1 MCSHLKAHFS
11 YSFSVVYIA
20 YMYSTGIFFY
30 ERVIIELPAVEL
42 FASSKSLQ
50 RTVKLIL
57 KEEKIL
63 LLTLS

>member
-1 MCSHLKAHFS
+1 
-11 YSFSVVYIA
+11 
-20 YMYSTGIFFY
+20 MYSTGIFFY